1 MTAPEKPRAPKA
13 PPPRTTVPVS
23 AGRAALAEV
32 VRGDRLDLLA
42 AALIGAAVGAAAALL
57 SAGPTRRPIVR
68 GVQRG
73 VRQGARRSAE
83 LGAAALDRVPGRD
96 AAAAVREYVESA
108 RGAIDSAVEQELRDL
123 RRAVR
128 RQRKRIGV

>member
-1 MTAPEKPRAPKA
+1 VQA
-13 PPPRTTVPVS
+13 
-23 AGRAALAEV
+23 V

-73 VRQGARRSAE
+73 ARRSAA
-83 LGAAALDRVPGRD
+83 LGAAALESLPSAPAREAAD
-96 AAAAVREYVESA
+96 ALREYIEGARGTIDRTVES
-108 RGAIDSAVEQELRDL
+108 ELRDL